1 MQQEASVRELDIDFG
16 LLMWRSVEELGA
28 REGNH
33 AIDFNLHGEHNGAV
47 TLAESFK
54 KILRRFFV

>member
-33 AIDFNLHGEHNGAV
+33 TIDFNLHGEHNGTV